1 MDQPHARA
9 ALWSHNPDIA
19 FMIPL
24 ALAHAGIAVSV
35 VESAEALLA
44 AGRQD
49 DCAFLIIDCAAV
61 DDAAAHC
68 RLVLPHTALPIHI
81 CHPLESFVAD
91 LAPLAQ
97 GPLVWL
103 PPSWT
108 ALPLIEKA
116 RALLAQ
122 AEIVPVVAAPAPA
135 LTPSLLTERQRQ
147 VQGLVYTHHSNAQIA
162 AQLGIAPRTVKNHIA
177 EGMSRLDLH
186 SRRAFGAAYDPSRAV
201 HDL

>member
-1 MDQPHARA
+1 MCTGAKARYSCRCHWGV
-9 ALWSHNPDIA
+9 LRSTRKHCPKG
-19 FMIPL
+19 
-24 ALAHAGIAVSV
+24 GIVSV

-44 AGRQD
+44 ADRQD

-68 RLVLPHTALPIHI
+68 RLVLSHTALPVHI

-122 AEIVPVVAAPAPA
+122 AEAGPAAPALA
-135 LTPSLLTERQRQ
+135 SSALLTERQRQ
-147 VQGLVYTHHSNAQIA
+147 VQQLVARGLSTAQIA
-162 AQLGIAPRTVKNHIA
+162 TRLGITKRTAKQHIID
-177 EGMSRLDLH
+177 GMSRLDLH
-186 SRRAFGAAYDPSRAV
+186 TRRAFGEAY
-201 HDL
+201 HDATPEV